1 MILLNYKKDFKMLN
15 KDVIYFDNAA
25 TTFKPNSVIK
35 EVSNY
40 YEDYSVNASR
50 GDYDLSLLVDDKILN
65 VRKKV
70 AKLINAK
77 SSNEIVFTYGAT
89 MSLNMVIEGFLR
101 SHLKSGDEVLTTKS
115 EHASLILP
123 LFNMSLK
130 NGTIINYIDLE
141 DDFSVSLKK
150 VKEKINKN
158 TKLIAISHV
167 TNVIGDVR
175 PIKEICTFA
184 HKLGILVLID
194 ASQSTP
200 HQRIDVTD
208 IDCDFLVFSA
218 HKMLGPTGIGVLYG
232 KEKYLKKINPIIVGG
247 GMNMFFDSN
256 KNVLYKEL
264 PQKLEAGTQNIA
276 GILGLG
282 AAIDYINKIGIEN
295 IHEHEINLKKYAIKK
310 LGEIRN
316 IIIYNKDIENG
327 IITFN
332 IDNVPIKEVSS
343 YLNKNH
349 ICVRVGSH
357 CAKILSEVLGV
368 SKTLRAS
375 FYFYNTKEEI
385 DKLVH
390 VLQVFNMS

>member
-1 MILLNYKKDFKMLN
+1 MNYKDDFKMLN
-15 KDVIYFDNAA
+15 KDIIYFDNSA

-35 EVSNY
+35 EVNDY
-40 YEDYSVNASR
+40 YENYSVNASR

-70 AKLINAK
+70 AKFINAK
-77 SSNEIVFTYGAT
+77 SANEIVFTSGAT
-89 MSLNMVIEGFLR
+89 MSLNMIIEGFFK
-101 SHLKSGDEVLTTKS
+101 SYLKSGDEVLTTKS

-123 LFNMSLK
+123 LFNILSK
-130 NGTIINYIDLE
+130 NGAIINYIDLE

-150 VKEKINKN
+150 VKDKINKN
-158 TKLIAISHV
+158 TRLIAISHV

-175 PIKEICTFA
+175 PIKEICNLA

-194 ASQSTP
+194 ASQSAP
-200 HQRIDVTD
+200 HQKIDVTG

-232 KEKYLKKINPIIVGG
+232 KEKYLSKVNPIITGG
-247 GMNMFFDSN
+247 GMNAFFDSN
-256 KNVLYKEL
+256 KNVLYKEV

-276 GILGLG
+276 GIMGLG
-282 AAIDYINKIGIEN
+282 AAIDYINKVGIKN
-295 IHEHEINLKKYAIKK
+295 IQEYEINLKKYAIKK
-310 LGEIRN
+310 LSKIKN

-332 IDNVPIKEVSS
+332 IDKVPIKDVSS

-357 CAKILSEVLGV
+357 CAKTLSEVLGV
-368 SKTLRAS
+368 NKTLRVS
-375 FYFYNTKEEI
+375 FYFYNTKEEV
-385 DKLVH
+385 DKFVD
-390 VLQVFNMS
+390 VLKVFNLS